1 MKEKMKKIKLLL
13 LGLILFIS
21 NSIKAADI
29 FSFAPE
35 YHNIFAILGPITN
48 GDYEKLVS
56 LTNHLPY
63 GQAVIFLNSPG
74 GVAYE
79 GIAIGEYV
87 RNKGFTTAVAPIDEC
102 DSSCAIIWAAGK
114 YKSASFPGSKIGFH
128 ALYNPITFE
137 QSGKGNAKL
146 GAVLGRWGYSDSAIE
161 FMTEKGH
168 DTVNYLDKNKAY
180 LYNIDYLDMSEQHS
194 YQLDSSRTRYTLSA
208 YDVVSGFY
216 SALSNADGDLAA
228 AYVIPEKRG
237 IGPFNQ
243 LNIYKFYSSLKQPL
257 VVHNITQ
264 VNESQF
270 RVNYSF
276 VKTKSQCNGN
286 ALVTVKNRNG
296 YYLIQSIKA
305 NC

>member
-1 MKEKMKKIKLLL
+1 MKNIKLLF
-13 LGLILFIS
+13 LGLITFIS
-21 NSIKAADI
+21 SSIKAADI
-29 FSFAPE
+29 FSFAPY

-48 GDYEKLVS
+48 GDYNKLVS

-63 GQAVIFLNSPG
+63 GQAVIFLNSQG
-74 GVAYE
+74 GMAYE
-79 GIAIGEYV
+79 GIAIGEYI
-87 RNKGFTTAVAPIDEC
+87 RSKGFTTAVAPIDEC
-102 DSSCAIIWAAGK
+102 YSSCAIIWASGK
-114 YKSASFPGSKIGFH
+114 YKYASFPGSVIGFH
-128 ALYNPITFE
+128 ALYNGLTGE
-137 QSGKGNAKL
+137 QTGYANAKL

-161 FMTEKGH
+161 FMTYKKPSEF
-168 DTVNYLDKNKAY
+168 NYLNKINANI
-180 LYNIDYLDMSEQHS
+180 YNIDYTEYSAQNLPNSNS
-194 YQLDSSRTRYTLSA
+194 TKYSLSA

-237 IGPFNQ
+237 VGPFNQ
-243 LNIYKFYSSLKQPL
+243 LNIYRFYSSLKRPL
-257 VVHNITQ
+257 IVHNITQ

-270 RVNYSF
+270 KVNYSF

-286 ALVTVKNRNG
+286 ALVTVQNRKG

>member
-13 LGLILFIS
+13 LGLT

-137 QSGKGNAKL
+137 QSGRGNAKL

-180 LYNIDYLDMSEQHS
+180 LYNIDYLDMSEQNS

>member
-137 QSGKGNAKL
+137 QSGRGNAKL

-180 LYNIDYLDMSEQHS
+180 LYNIDYLDMSEQNS

-243 LNIYKFYSSLKQPL
+243 LNIYKFY
-257 VVHNITQ
+257 
-264 VNESQF
+264 
-270 RVNYSF
+270 
-276 VKTKSQCNGN
+276 
-286 ALVTVKNRNG
+286 
-296 YYLIQSIKA
+296 
-305 NC
+305 

>member
-1 MKEKMKKIKLLL
+1 MKKIKLLL
-13 LGLILFIS
+13 LGLT

-137 QSGKGNAKL
+137 QSGRGNAKL

-180 LYNIDYLDMSEQHS
+180 LYNIDYLDMSEQNS